1 MSTRTNVTLMTPD
14 AGVAAAVGTALHANG
29 HVITGPPLRDVRDL
43 LAQLTKSA
51 PPIVLVDLDPQ
62 PQQMLPQL
70 ERIVARFPTTRF
82 VALASTLEND
92 LLVEAMQTG
101 IRRVVTK
108 QSMQAELAKTLDRI
122 TSVDASD
129 HGLRGDV
136 ITILSASGGCGAT
149 TLAVNLAEEFAIR
162 DSKPA
167 LLVDLDSCYGALA
180 SYLGLNP
187 RYAIDHILNYA
198 DQIDDQLIRSTAT
211 VHSEKIHLLA
221 SPSSTNFVDPA
232 LKLDRFEFAIEAS
245 RKAYG
250 TTIVDA
256 PRIPLETAASLVS
269 SSEHTL
275 LVFQLTVKDLRT
287 GRAML
292 DTLRTRGIDISK
304 VIPLANRYV
313 KRQMIGLEEAS
324 KALGGPEIRYIR
336 NDWATAI
343 QSMNYG
349 QLLSEAGPRST
360 LRKDLQ
366 ELLTH
371 L

>member
-1 MSTRTNVTLMTPD
+1 
-14 AGVAAAVGTALHANG
+14 
-29 HVITGPPLRDVRDL
+29 
-43 LAQLTKSA
+43 
-51 PPIVLVDLDPQ
+51 VLVDLDPQ

-70 ERIVARFPTTRF
+70 ERIVARFPTSRF

-101 IRRVVTK
+101 IRRVVVK
-108 QSMQAELAKTLDRI
+108 HSMQAELAKTLDRI
-122 TSVDASD
+122 SAVDAAD
-129 HGLRGDV
+129 GNLRGDV

-149 TLAVNLAEEFAIR
+149 TLAVNLAEEIAIKQT
-162 DSKPA
+162 KPT

-187 RYAIDHILNYA
+187 RYAIDHILGYA

-211 VHSEKIHLLA
+211 VHSEKLHLLA
-221 SPSSTNFVDPA
+221 SPSTSNFADA
-232 LKLDRFEFAIEAS
+232 GSLDLPRFESAIEAS

-250 TTIVDA
+250 TTIIDA
-256 PRIPLETAASLVS
+256 PRIPLNTAASLVS
-269 SSEHTL
+269 SSKRTL
-275 LVFQLTVKDLRT
+275 LVFPLTVKDLRT

-292 DTLRTRGIDISK
+292 DALRARGIDVSN

-324 KALGGPEIRYIR
+324 KALGGPEIRFIR

-343 QSMNYG
+343 QGMNYG

-366 ELLTH
+366 ELVTQL
-371 L
+371 